1 MELFYIIIPEL
12 HKDKENWHLHGLIRR
27 GCIDKDLYINQY
39 GYYSL
44 NCLDSL
50 GFNSLSQ
57 IKCKDACN
65 VYITKYITKNL
76 ACGRCKR

>member
-1 MELFYIIIPEL
+1 MVLF
-12 HKDKENWHLHGLIRR
+12 GG